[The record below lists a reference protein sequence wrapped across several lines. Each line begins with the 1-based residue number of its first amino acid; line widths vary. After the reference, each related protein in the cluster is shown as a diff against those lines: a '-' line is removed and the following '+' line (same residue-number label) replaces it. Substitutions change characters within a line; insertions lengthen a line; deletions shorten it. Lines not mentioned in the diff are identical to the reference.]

1 MSMKNKTYQ
10 RYRMG
15 IAIFTGMIVSI
26 AVTMKNTVLAA
37 AGVLIGMAFMAVVR
51 SKSKI
56 QLDERQKMVREKAA
70 QMAYAIFAP
79 TIGLGSLILM
89 LVPKDSY
96 FLEAIGIVLAYLSL
110 FFIAL
115 FAIAHYFINRKFGG
129 DGEE

>member
-1 MSMKNKTYQ
+1 MKNKTYQ
-10 RYRMG
+10 RYRIG
-15 IAIFTGMIVSI
+15 IAIFTGMIVGI
-26 AVTMKNTVLAA
+26 AVNLENTVLAA
-37 AGVLIGMAFMAVVR
+37 AGVLIGIVFMAVVR

-70 QMAYAIFAP
+70 QLAYAIFAP

-115 FAIAHYFINRKFGG
+115 YAIAHYFINRKFGG
-129 DGEE
+129 NGEE